1 MTKEITELI
10 QERMNILFTKVN
22 VNYINPKIVTFRYQ
36 RRSKFI
42 IICMEIIP
50 VLNNCINAN
59 LMILFFVIF
68 HFLLQQDYDQAFQY
82 YYQSTQFA
90 PPNFVLPFFG
100 LGQMYIYRGD
110 NENVRF
116 GSEFP
121 PP

>member
-42 IICMEIIP
+42 FICMEI
-50 VLNNCINAN
+50 NNVYSAN
-59 LMILFFVIF
+59 LMILFSVIF

-110 NENVRF
+110 NENVCL

-121 PP
+121 PPQ